1 VSGANDQPHPNPPPM
16 KPIPPPKP
24 KPPDP
29 KPTSRG
35 NALGV
40 GLLAAPVMVLLYAL
54 LGFGAVEVLER
65 VLR

>member
-1 VSGANDQPHPNPPPM
+1 M

-24 KPPDP
+24 PEPDP
-29 KPTSRG
+29 KPTSRSNG
-35 NALGV
+35 LGV

-54 LGFGAVEVLER
+54 LGFGAVQVLER